1 LLPTILQFEIDG
13 IKRTIPSKVGPQ
25 QPKRPLKGN
34 ESMTRKNIRY
44 IFTTVLVC
52 ASLATFTAQANTQ
65 QTIGITRAEGDW
77 IIVGI
82 AASGAAIGVGIFYL
96 VRHDHTVTGC
106 AFSGERGL
114 QLQSEGDQQT
124 YSLVGEVAEIKPGER
139 VRISGKKQKKNP
151 APPRQ
156 FLVEKF
162 KEDLGACTIAPPTP

>member
-1 LLPTILQFEIDG
+1 
-13 IKRTIPSKVGPQ
+13 
-25 QPKRPLKGN
+25 
-34 ESMTRKNIRY
+34 MTRKNIRY

-114 QLQSEGDQQT
+114 QLQSEGDQRT

-139 VRISGKKQKKNP
+139 VRISGKKQEKNP